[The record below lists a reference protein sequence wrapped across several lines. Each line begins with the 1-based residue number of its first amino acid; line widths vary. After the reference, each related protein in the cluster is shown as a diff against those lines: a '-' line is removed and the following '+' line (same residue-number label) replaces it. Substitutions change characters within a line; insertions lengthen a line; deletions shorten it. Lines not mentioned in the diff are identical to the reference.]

1 MDSSYVINL
10 TFLFLLNVSFMVA
23 GIFLNSVVIISLRR
37 SSQLRKKICYFM
49 ILVLS
54 CFDLAAVAI
63 VHPLLVLSTMV
74 WALRP
79 SREIY
84 HIRILTT
91 IHLAGF
97 SMFALLT
104 LNIERFL
111 ALTFPFFH
119 QSVVTKR
126 RITTFLAIWMI
137 IQITLSPLFYFYD
150 TPLTNALIIGFI
162 SILLCAFNYLNY
174 KVLFIAK
181 SKRKAERIATNSKK
195 ERKKRKINFK
205 DISTCW
211 LAVGCFSIFCL
222 PQLIF
227 SLWSTILNKPRD
239 DVEVFVYGIWSSTF
253 ILMNSTFNCLT
264 FFWKNSI
271 LRREGMKTAKSFWTK

>member
-10 TFLFLLNVSFMVA
+10 TILFLLNVSFMVA

-37 SSQLRKKICYFM
+37 SSQIRKKICYFM

-63 VHPLLVLSTMV
+63 VHPLLVLSIMV
-74 WALRP
+74 WALRL
-79 SREIY
+79 SREIH
-84 HIRILTT
+84 HIRMLIYSYSFGRFFNVCAVDVEYRTIL
-91 IHLAGF
+91 G
-97 SMFALLT
+97 
-104 LNIERFL
+104 LNL
-111 ALTFPFFH
+111 SLFPSKRCH
-119 QSVVTKR
+119 QNKNHNLPGS
-126 RITTFLAIWMI
+126 LDNWMI

-195 ERKKRKINFK
+195 ERKKRKIYFK

-211 LAVGCFSIFCL
+211 LAVGCFHNLC
-222 PQLIF
+222 
-227 SLWSTILNKPRD
+227 SLHG
-239 DVEVFVYGIWSSTF
+239 VQY
-253 ILMNSTFNCLT
+253 
-264 FFWKNSI
+264 
-271 LRREGMKTAKSFWTK
+271 